1 MKKTLSIVMPVYNED
16 KTVLSVLKKIHSNKI
31 DSINYEIIVVN
42 DGSTDST
49 DKILSENKSL
59 FNEYI
64 SYDHNKGKGFA
75 VKSGIKKA
83 TGEYII
89 IQDADLEYDP
99 KDYSKFTNVFGKF
112 DSDGVIGSRVIY
124 SEYTRA
130 HNFYN
135 KLGNK
140 LITLIFNIVYNKTLT
155 DICCC
160 YFAFKRNLLDPELLK
175 SEGFSQHIE
184 IICEVLNKGKNIYEV
199 PVCYNGRTYQE
210 GKKIRFYHAFEMI
223 YQIFKKKFFK

>member
-1 MKKTLSIVMPVYNED
+1 MKTLSIIIPVYNEE
-16 KTVLSVLKKIHSNKI
+16 KTILKVLEKIKESKLDSV
-31 DSINYEIIVVN
+31 NYEVIVVN
-42 DGSTDST
+42 DGSSDST
-49 DKILSENKSL
+49 NKILSNNESL
-59 FNEYI
+59 YDQYI
-64 SYDHNKGKGFA
+64 SYDYNKGKGYA
-75 VKSGIKKA
+75 VRSGIKKSI
-83 TGEYII
+83 GDYVI

-99 KDYSKFTNVFGKF
+99 KDYSKFINVFSKF
-112 DSDGVIGSRVIY
+112 DASGIIGSRVIY
-124 SEYTRA
+124 SEYTKA

-160 YFAFKRNLLDPELLK
+160 YFAFKKNLINPELLK

-199 PVCYNGRTYQE
+199 PVCYNGRTYEE
-210 GKKIRFYHAFEMI
+210 GKKIRFYHVFEMI
-223 YQIFKKKFFK
+223 YQIFKKKFFQ

>member
-1 MKKTLSIVMPVYNED
+1 MILSIIIPIYNEE
-16 KTVLSVLKKIHSNKI
+16 KTILKILEKIRENKL
-31 DSINYEIIVVN
+31 DSINYEVIVVN
-42 DGSTDST
+42 DGSSDST
-49 DKILSENKSL
+49 NKILLDHESL
-59 FNEYI
+59 YDQYI
-64 SYDHNKGKGFA
+64 SYDYNKGKGYA
-75 VKSGIKKA
+75 VKSGIKKSI
-83 TGEYII
+83 GDYVI

-99 KDYSKFTNVFGKF
+99 KDYSKFINVFNKF
-112 DSDGVIGSRVIY
+112 DASGIIGSRVIY

-160 YFAFKRNLLDPELLK
+160 YLAFKKNLINPELLK

-184 IICEVLNKGKNIYEV
+184 IICEVLNRGKNIYEV
-199 PVCYNGRTYQE
+199 PVCYNGRTYGE
-210 GKKIRFYHAFEMI
+210 GKKIRFYHIFEMI